1 MYVPVCTVLEEALP
15 PCRSLCNEARS
26 GCEHLMNRFGFQWPE
41 NLECS
46 RFPEGGLCVGENRSV
61 EHGTTTVVY
70 GGNDGDDT
78 SPQKPGGD
86 IPFDCPPPYKVHDN
100 SMNYKLRIGDK
111 EIPNC
116 GMPCEGKYALFN
128 ANSYPHVRYVVAI
141 AAVACLISTS
151 FTVLTFLV
159 DMARFRYPERPI
171 IFLSACYSIIAITYI
186 VGFAVG
192 DQVACIPPLQ
202 SQPADGEQINVVAD
216 VERSRLVV
224 QGTKREVCTV
234 LFIMLYFFY
243 MASSVWWVILS
254 ITWFLSAGLKWGNEA
269 IESNSQYFHLAAW
282 AVPAVKTIAI
292 LATGAVDGDTLAGV
306 CSTGITSVSAMRG
319 FLLAPLC
326 IYLAVGT
333 CFLLAGF
340 VALCRIR
347 TVMKNDGTRTDKLE
361 KLMVRI
367 GIFGVL
373 YTVPAAVVIGC
384 YVYEQWSRDAWMT
397 TWHSAVCEDHRVPC
411 AKMESHE
418 SRSKPDVN
426 VFMIKYLMTLIVGIT
441 SGFWIWSSKTVASWS
456 KFYARLCRHSQTER
470 VQV

>member
-1 MYVPVCTVLEEALP
+1 MYVPVCTVLDEALP
-15 PCRSLCNEARS
+15 PCRSLCLEARN
-26 GCEHLMNRFGFQWPE
+26 GCETLMNRFGFQWPE
-41 NLECS
+41 NLDCKH
-46 RFPEGGLCVGENRSV
+46 FPESGLCVGENRSTA
-61 EHGTTTVVY
+61 ETPISTTPYVTT
-70 GGNDGDDT
+70 GDDREGKNRKGQENF
-78 SPQKPGGD
+78 PL
-86 IPFDCPPPYKVHDN
+86 DCPRQYQVDS
-100 SMNYKLRIGDK
+100 SMGYKLRIGNQ
-111 EIPNC
+111 EVENC
-116 GMPCEGKYALFN
+116 GMPCDGKDALFD
-128 ANSYPHVRYVVAI
+128 AISYPHVRYVVAT
-141 AAVACLISTS
+141 AAVACLISTL

-186 VGFAVG
+186 VGFAIG
-192 DQVACIPPLQ
+192 DKVSCTAHTYSSQ
-202 SQPADGEQINVVAD
+202 SDGETIDIAD
-216 VERSRLVV
+216 LEIERSRVVV
-224 QGTKREVCTV
+224 QGTKRAPCTV

-254 ITWFLSAGLKWGNEA
+254 ITWFLSAGLKWSNEA
-269 IESNSQYFHLAAW
+269 IEFNSQYFHLAAW
-282 AVPAVKTIAI
+282 AIPAIKTIAI
-292 LATGAVDGDTLAGV
+292 LATGYVDGDTLAGI

-347 TVMKNDGTRTDKLE
+347 TVMKNDGSRTDKLE

-367 GIFGVL
+367 GIFGIL

-384 YVYEQWSRDAWMT
+384 YVYEQWSRDAWML
-397 TWHSAVCEDHRVPC
+397 TWQSNVCKSHQVPC
-411 AKMESHE
+411 PPHVTS
-418 SRSKPDVN
+418 SKPDVN

-441 SGFWIWSSKTVASWS
+441 SGFWIWSGKTVASWS
-456 KFYARLCRHSQTER
+456 NFYGRICHRGHVER